1 MRVVIVGGGM
11 AGLVLTHAL
20 VARGVTP
27 TVLERMP
34 AGAPA
39 PGPILL
45 PFLAYDALQ
54 DIGRYDEIR
63 AAGWDIGPKE
73 GAPPVA
79 IAVARDDVLAALRR
93 DAVVEHETEVLE
105 LLRVPDPDAPGG
117 ERVAGVRVRGPG
129 GEREIPADLVV
140 GADGSHSRVREMAG
154 IAAEVRLS
162 EGAGMSFTSPVV
174 IDRSFAMAYQSNGRQ
189 VGLVGWPGGSAGWW
203 QVDRVEGGE
212 PAARAPGVEAFKR
225 SFTRLLPVA
234 AAALEGVTAIEQI
247 GLPRDD
253 RGALRDLVDAGRGA
267 DRRGRPRDRPRGRRR
282 APAWAS
288 ATPWRW
294 PSRSPAPRTRTPPP
308 ATTSSGAGRRSRP
321 TRRSAPRGPGSC
333 PRGAAGSPTRSAG
346 RPSTE
351 FGLPKAG
358 SSTSKDRGRRRAVHR
373 SFTSWS
379 HGGPLR
385 LRGAR

>member
-45 PFLAYDALQ
+45 PFLAYDALR
-54 DIGRYDEIR
+54 DIGRYDEIHD
-63 AAGWDIGPKE
+63 AGWEIGPRPGE
-73 GAPPVA
+73 PPVA

-105 LLRVPDPDAPGG
+105 LLRSPDGD
-117 ERVAGVRVRGPG
+117 RVVGVRARGPG

-140 GADGSHSRVREMAG
+140 GADGSHSRVRGMAG
-154 IAAEVRLS
+154 IEAEVRLS

-203 QVDRVEGGE
+203 QIDRVEGGE

-225 SFTRLLPVA
+225 SFTRLLPEA
-234 AAALEGVTAIEQI
+234 AAALEGVTAPEQI
-247 GLPRDD
+247 GYREMTEVRCETWWTPGVVLIGEAAHAIDPE
-253 RGALRDLVDAGRGA
+253 AGV
-267 DRRGRPRDRPRGRRR
+267 
-282 APAWAS
+282 
-288 ATPWRW
+288 
-294 PSRSPAPRTRTPPP
+294 
-308 ATTSSGAGRRSRP
+308 GAGLGLGDALALAVAIAGTEDPDQAARDYEFWRRP
-321 TRRSAPRGPGSC
+321 AVAPYEAI
-333 PRGAAGSPTRSAG
+333 GAAGARMVP
-346 RPSTE
+346 P
-351 FGLPKAG
+351 G
-358 SSTSKDRGRRRAVHR
+358 SGEKPDAERWPPVV
-373 SFTSWS
+373 
-379 HGGPLR
+379 
-385 LRGAR
+385 

>member
-20 VARGVTP
+20 VERGVTP
-27 TVLERMP
+27 TVVERMP

-63 AAGWDIGPKE
+63 AAGWDIGPQE
-73 GAPPVA
+73 GALPVA

-105 LLRVPDPDAPGG
+105 MLRVPDPDAPGG

-174 IDRSFAMAYQSNGRQ
+174 IDRSFAMTYQSNGRQ

-234 AAALEGVTAIEQI
+234 AAALEGVTSIEQVGYREMTEVRCETWWTPGVVLI
-247 GLPRDD
+247 GEAAHAIDPE
-253 RGALRDLVDAGRGA
+253 AGV
-267 DRRGRPRDRPRGRRR
+267 
-282 APAWAS
+282 
-288 ATPWRW
+288 
-294 PSRSPAPRTRTPPP
+294 
-308 ATTSSGAGRRSRP
+308 GAGLGLGDALALAVAIAGTEDPDAAARDYEFWRRP
-321 TRRSAPRGPGSC
+321 AVAPYEAI
-333 PRGAAGSPTRSAG
+333 GAAGARIVP
-346 RPSTE
+346 P
-351 FGLPKAG
+351 G
-358 SSTSKDRGRRRAVHR
+358 S
-373 SFTSWS
+373 
-379 HGGPLR
+379 GGKPDAER
-385 LRGAR
+385 WPPVD